1 MNAKTYHAIIFFG
14 LSTLGLHNVLAKDH
28 DNTAASEQ
36 SQIHAAVAHV
46 LKANQGFVAQHKS
59 SYFQPFIQGQKP
71 KATVVTCADSRVH
84 SHAIDPHPD
93 GDLFMVRDI
102 GNQVASAKGS
112 IEYGIRHLHTPLLL
126 VVGHSMCGAV
136 KAAMSD
142 YSAMEPAIKEDL
154 STIHVPRGNPD
165 DPIQVKNAVETNVN
179 QQVDLALKMFQS
191 ELKQGKLIVI
201 GSVYDFRNDYQKG
214 SGRLVFTNVNGETE
228 RGRIKQLLA
237 PSKGVTTK

>member
-1 MNAKTYHAIIFFG
+1 MLIYRARLQ
-14 LSTLGLHNVLAKDH
+14 LSGLGLHNALAKGH

-36 SQIHAAVAHV
+36 SQIHAAVTHV
-46 LKANQGFVAQHKS
+46 LKANQGFVAQHKA

-112 IEYGIRHLHTPLLL
+112 IEYGVRHLHTPLLL

-136 KAAMSD
+136 KAAMGD
-142 YSAMEPAIKEDL
+142 YSELEPAIKEDL
-154 STIHVPRGNPD
+154 GTIHVPLGNPD
-165 DPIQVKNAVETNVN
+165 DPIAVKNAVEINVN
-179 QQVDLALKMFQS
+179 QQVDFALKMFQA
-191 ELKQGKLIVI
+191 ELAQGKLMVI

-228 RGRIKQLLA
+228 PGKIKQLLSF
-237 PSKGVTTK
+237 SKGVTTK